1 MFRPLAF
8 FIGLRYTRAKRRN
21 HFISFISLTSMLG
34 MTLGVAVLIIVL
46 SVMNGFDRELKQ
58 RVLGMVPH
66 ATLTD
71 AAGSM
76 SNWHELID
84 QVDGEPG
91 FVGAAPFVNAQAML
105 TYRGAVKGALVNGID
120 PAMEAKVS
128 IVDENMKAGSLK
140 NLEPGEFGIVL
151 GEILAAQL
159 GARMGDK
166 VTMVLPEA
174 SVNPAGVFPRLK
186 RFTVVGLFGVGADLD
201 ANLGYINIEDAARFK
216 RLPKG
221 SVEGIRLETADLF
234 QAPRLVWQFAN
245 KLYGRYYISDWT
257 RTHGQLFQAI
267 QMEKT
272 MVGLL
277 LTIIVA
283 VAAFNIVSTL
293 VMVVTD
299 KQADIAILRTYGLTP
314 MQVMQVFMV
323 QGTLIGVTGTVSGV
337 ILGVLGA
344 WNVSAIVAA
353 LESMLG
359 IQFLNPNVYFIS
371 YLPSQLQWPDVA
383 LISVAG
389 LILSFI
395 ATLYPA
401 WRASRTQPAEAL
413 RYE

>member
-21 HFISFISLTSMLG
+21 HFISFISLSSMLG

-46 SVMNGFDRELKQ
+46 SVMNGFDQELKQ

-71 AAGSM
+71 ATGAM
-76 SNWHELID
+76 QDWQALIN
-84 QVDGEPG
+84 QVEQEPG
-91 FVGAAPFVNAQAML
+91 IVGAAPFVSAQAML
-105 TYRGAVKGALVNGID
+105 TYRGAVKGAIVNGID
-120 PAMEAKVS
+120 PEMESRVS
-128 IVDENMKAGSLK
+128 IIDDHIKAGSLN

-186 RFTVVGLFGVGADLD
+186 RFTVVGVFGVGADLD
-201 ANLGYINIEDAARFK
+201 ASLGYINIDDAARFQ

-221 SVEGIRLETADLF
+221 SVEGIRLETEDLF
-234 QAPRLVWQFAN
+234 EAPQLVWQIAS
-245 KLYGRYYISDWT
+245 KLSGRYFISDWT
-257 RTHGQLFQAI
+257 RTHGQLFKAI

-299 KQADIAILRTYGLTP
+299 KQADIAILRTYGVTP
-314 MQVMQVFMV
+314 AQVMQIFMV
-323 QGTLIGVTGTVSGV
+323 QGALIGVIGTVSGV
-337 ILGVLGA
+337 VLGILGAL
-344 WNVSAIVAA
+344 NVSAIVAG
-353 LESMLG
+353 LEKIMG

-371 YLPSQLQWPDVA
+371 YLPSQLQWPDVMTVSA
-383 LISVAG
+383 AG

-401 WRASRTQPAEAL
+401 WRASRIQPAEAL